1 VTEPLS
7 KAPRSLE
14 DYRAEFM
21 RHPNED
27 QEVELPE
34 AETVAADAAFEKRF
48 ADMDKEF
55 AAAEAEMTKTEEEAN
70 KVFKDQKAQLIA
82 QGVDPRLFEEPANPQ
97 TLAEAKA
104 EYMAAMAELK
114 RTDPE
119 HAARMGEI
127 DFAEFEQME
136 AEMAQMEAE
145 MAAANPPPPT
155 RESVQVSIAGDKG
168 GASRNLSNQDLSAL
182 DLSGMD
188 FSGVDLSGA
197 GLSKANL
204 TKTNFAGANLTGAD
218 LSGADLTEADF
229 TGATLNEADF
239 IKAMFVNTK
248 LIGMAM
254 AGATFSKL
262 DLAGADFS
270 GCHGKGADF
279 SKANLAGARFIGAKL
294 PQSDFSGA
302 TLERTDFNSAELPAA
317 QFDGAKA
324 KGVQMEKADISGLHG
339 GDRADF
345 TGGNFRGAKGA
356 GSIWEQSMLD
366 GDVIGVLQGSG
377 KTVFTVPGNFE
388 IMAPRGTI
396 SLTAAKAVHLKSADV
411 KITAKKL
418 ELVAQSIFERFT
430 DATRWVKQAFQI
442 RAGRVN
448 AVVRSDYRVKAE
460 RIIERAEGD
469 VKIDGRKIHLG

>member
-1 VTEPLS
+1 
-7 KAPRSLE
+7 
-14 DYRAEFM
+14 M

-168 GASRNLSNQDLSAL
+168 GASRNLSRRPLAIAL
-182 DLSGMD
+182 PREILRQ
-188 FSGVDLSGA
+188 
-197 GLSKANL
+197 SKA
-204 TKTNFAGANLTGAD
+204 
-218 LSGADLTEADF
+218 
-229 TGATLNEADF
+229 
-239 IKAMFVNTK
+239 
-248 LIGMAM
+248 
-254 AGATFSKL
+254 
-262 DLAGADFS
+262 
-270 GCHGKGADF
+270 
-279 SKANLAGARFIGAKL
+279 
-294 PQSDFSGA
+294 
-302 TLERTDFNSAELPAA
+302 
-317 QFDGAKA
+317 
-324 KGVQMEKADISGLHG
+324 
-339 GDRADF
+339 
-345 TGGNFRGAKGA
+345 
-356 GSIWEQSMLD
+356 
-366 GDVIGVLQGSG
+366 
-377 KTVFTVPGNFE
+377 
-388 IMAPRGTI
+388 
-396 SLTAAKAVHLKSADV
+396 
-411 KITAKKL
+411 
-418 ELVAQSIFERFT
+418 
-430 DATRWVKQAFQI
+430 
-442 RAGRVN
+442 
-448 AVVRSDYRVKAE
+448 
-460 RIIERAEGD
+460 
-469 VKIDGRKIHLG
+469 